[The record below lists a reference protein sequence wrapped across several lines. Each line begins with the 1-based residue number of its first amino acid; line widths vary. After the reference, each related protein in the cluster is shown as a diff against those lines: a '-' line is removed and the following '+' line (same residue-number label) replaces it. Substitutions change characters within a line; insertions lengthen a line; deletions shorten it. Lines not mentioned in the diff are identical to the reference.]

1 MVFGL
6 TQSPFILEGTLKK
19 HFENCKPACS
29 KVIEVIENDM
39 YLDDLVTGGESL
51 DEVKIIK
58 EKSIELF
65 KKGGFNLHKWNSN
78 VPSLESKSAEG
89 KQELTYAKQILT
101 QDSNEIKILGLCWKK
116 EKDNISVVK
125 PITKEKRPTKRNI
138 LSELASVFDPIG
150 LISPSHLIGKI

>member
-19 HFENCKPACS
+19 HFENYKPACS

-65 KKGGFNLHKWNSN
+65 KKGGFQF
-78 VPSLESKSAEG
+78 A
-89 KQELTYAKQILT
+89 
-101 QDSNEIKILGLCWKK
+101 
-116 EKDNISVVK
+116 
-125 PITKEKRPTKRNI
+125 
-138 LSELASVFDPIG
+138 
-150 LISPSHLIGKI
+150 